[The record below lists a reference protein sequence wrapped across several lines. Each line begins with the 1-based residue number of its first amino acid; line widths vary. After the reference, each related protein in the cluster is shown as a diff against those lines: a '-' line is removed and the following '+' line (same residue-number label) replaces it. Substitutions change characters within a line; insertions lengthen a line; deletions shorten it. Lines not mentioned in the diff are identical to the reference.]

1 MEQQFKVIKKNIR
14 GEETWRYHG
23 ELLER
28 HSDRIILQAF
38 FDREDMQVHGL
49 FLGKGDR
56 FVETWFTER
65 WYNIFEVHS
74 RKDDHIRGWYCN
86 IGTPA
91 QLEGDT
97 ISYIDLSLDLLV
109 FPDGRQLV
117 LDEDE
122 FDELEISEDIRR
134 RALQAL
140 GELQSQFLSGNPT
153 ISLPESQDR

>member
-1 MEQQFKVIKKNIR
+1 MEQQFIVIKKNIR

-65 WYNIFEVHS
+65 WYNIFEVHA
-74 RKDDHIRGWYCN
+74 REDDHIRGWYCN
-86 IGTPA
+86 IGMPA
-91 QLEGDT
+91 HLEGDT

-109 FPDGRQLV
+109 FPDGRQLI

-122 FDELEISEDIRR
+122 FGELEISEDIQR

-140 GELQSQFLSGNPT
+140 DELQSQFLTGNPT
-153 ISLPESQDR
+153 ISLPVS